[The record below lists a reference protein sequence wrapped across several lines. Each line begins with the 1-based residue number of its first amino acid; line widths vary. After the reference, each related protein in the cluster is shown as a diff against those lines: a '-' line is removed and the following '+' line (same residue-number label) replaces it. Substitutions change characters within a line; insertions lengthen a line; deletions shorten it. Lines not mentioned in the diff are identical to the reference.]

1 MKQRL
6 IFLFFVVLPVSLV
19 FGQQSGTRGKAY

>member
-6 IFLFFVVLPVSLV
+6 IFFFVVLPVSLV